1 MHCPSCG
8 YPIDQQNLERCPR
21 CGYAIAPTTAS
32 SYGQGGDYGY
42 PPRRDDPGST
52 GGYVPPQPP
61 ENPYGGY
68 GNYSGYGRAA
78 PPSGYGSPQQNPS
91 SPYGPYGQGQ
101 YGQPAPPSG
110 YGQPAPP
117 SGYGQPA
124 PPSGYGQPAPPSG
137 YGQPYGQYG
146 QAAPSSYPLA
156 PSYPQPRPPLA
167 PLPERKSHTGLI
179 VTVVAV
185 VVIVLAAC
193 VGGTIWAAQSLGQ
206 TTINNAPGVGN
217 GTSTSGQTP
226 VATATPVL
234 IYGDT
239 FASNADGWS
248 SDPGHCYFGSDGYHA
263 AGYICYAPAGN
274 QTDVI
279 VSTTVQQTSGS
290 TTEGYGLVFRRVASG
305 NYYRF
310 MIDSASEWFADK
322 CVDDNCTALVDYKS
336 DTAIKGGLKTPNTLR
351 VSAIGSHFD
360 FFVNDTKVGSADDS
374 SFSSGLV
381 GVGGPISSDSVFTNF
396 LVYRPS

>member
-1 MHCPSCG
+1 
-8 YPIDQQNLERCPR
+8 
-21 CGYAIAPTTAS
+21 
-32 SYGQGGDYGY
+32 
-42 PPRRDDPGST
+42 
-52 GGYVPPQPP
+52 
-61 ENPYGGY
+61 
-68 GNYSGYGRAA
+68 
-78 PPSGYGSPQQNPS
+78 
-91 SPYGPYGQGQ
+91 
-101 YGQPAPPSG
+101 
-110 YGQPAPP
+110 
-117 SGYGQPA
+117 
-124 PPSGYGQPAPPSG
+124 
-137 YGQPYGQYG
+137 
-146 QAAPSSYPLA
+146 LA

-206 TTINNAPGVGN
+206 TTINNAPGVGD

-360 FFVNDTKVGSADDS
+360 FFVNDTKVGNADDS